1 MDAKYSTENC
11 RCGDLVVKRVM
22 LSWSSGKDSAW
33 SLYQLQNDP
42 EVEVVGL
49 MTTVNA
55 AANRVAMHAVRTE
68 LLESQA
74 RAADLPLFS
83 IPLPWP
89 CSNADYEEIMTKVVV
104 EIREK
109 YQATHVAFGDLFLE
123 DIRAYREKQMQDSG
137 LELMFPLWQN
147 DTKLL
152 ADEMIAAGLKAVLT
166 CIDPKQLDLNF
177 AGKKFDQDLVNSLPE
192 HVDPCGE
199 NGEFHSFVYA
209 GPMFKADI
217 QISIGETVERDGFVY
232 TDVLAE
238 TGDSLN

>member
-1 MDAKYSTENC
+1 
-11 RCGDLVVKRVM
+11 M

-42 EVEVVGL
+42 EVELVGL

-55 AANRVAMHAVRTE
+55 AANRVAMHAVRHE

-74 RAADLPLFS
+74 RAAELPLFS

-89 CSNADYEEIMTKVVV
+89 CSNADYEEIMAEAVI

-109 YQATHVAFGDLFLE
+109 YKATHVAFGDLFLE
-123 DIRAYREKQMQDSG
+123 DIRAYREKQMRGTD
-137 LELMFPLWQN
+137 LALMFPLWQI
-147 DTKLL
+147 DTKTL

-166 CIDPKQLDLNF
+166 CVDPKQLGVDF
-177 AGKKFDQDLVNSLPE
+177 AGKSFDQGLLDSLPN

-217 QISIGETVERDGFVY
+217 PISIGETVERDGLIY
-232 TDVLAE
+232 TDVLA
-238 TGDSLN
+238 GIRDSSDN